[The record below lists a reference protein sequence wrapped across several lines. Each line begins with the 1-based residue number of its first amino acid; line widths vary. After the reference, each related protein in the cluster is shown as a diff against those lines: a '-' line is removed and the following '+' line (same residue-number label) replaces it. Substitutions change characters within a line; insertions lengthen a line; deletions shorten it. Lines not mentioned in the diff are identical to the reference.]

1 MRTMSRTAEWLGITM
16 SAMLVLVACEDPPQ
30 QTKTTEQPAAP
41 SKPRAAQ
48 GQACQSNQDCGDG
61 LGCSPEKVCETF
73 QTIECRSRNEVCKG
87 EGRCT
92 GSGSKCIAATDAE
105 CKAASICANDGRCTA
120 KDGKC
125 VAASSQDC
133 ADVCGKNGRCTI
145 EDGNCIAAT
154 SKDCRD
160 SLACKQ
166 ADRCIA
172 KLGRCISNK

>member
-1 MRTMSRTAEWLGITM
+1 MRTMSRTAQWLGVTL
-16 SAMLVLVACEDPPQ
+16 SSVLVLLGCEDPPK
-30 QTKTTEQPAAP
+30 QTTTAEQPAAP

-61 LGCSPEKVCETF
+61 LGCSPQKVCETF

-105 CKAASICANDGRCTA
+105 CKAATVCVNDGRCTP

-133 ADVCGKNGRCTI
+133 ADVCSKNGRCTI

-160 SLACKQ
+160 SAACKQ

-172 KLGRCISNK
+172 KLGRCISLK